1 MASVDRNALNGLAKL
16 TDVHAGGQSQ
26 RLPFDGEYV
35 FGMDAFAAFALQL
48 ATRNQQ
54 IDGGYGRGLNDGR
67 GLVGEGGD
75 RGPGVVGIAGNVI
88 ARPNPG
94 VPRQLWDGPFPGRG
108 FRAGVVGLGADPT
121 RRRRPGEGTD
131 AVGVFGQAD
140 NAGVVG
146 RSRTTGV
153 IGDGTAG
160 QIGVEGFGTMYG
172 VYGHVDFASP
182 NRAASACSGAAAM
195 DLGVPDSYTGR
206 AGVFVGPGRGD
217 GRPHVHRQLGRV
229 GHQVRRGAPQDGT
242 HRLLYSIES
251 PESQFEDF
259 GEARLVKGRARVA
272 IDRDFAAVA
281 DTRQYHVFLTPYGD
295 SHGLYVSAPQPPG
308 VRGAR
313 AGRWRDQPRLLLP
326 DRRAAQGRHD
336 AAIPEGRAPGGA
348 GDAEAAG
355 RAGRVEAA
363 SGEIGEAA
371 RRRPAARAPLAA
383 ARLSSRRGR

>member
-1 MASVDRNALNGLAKL
+1 MASVDRNTLNGLVKL
-16 TDVHAGGQSQ
+16 TDVHAGGQSR

-35 FGMDAFAAFALQL
+35 FGMDAFAAFALQSPM
-48 ATRNQQ
+48 RDQQ

-75 RGPGVVGIAGNVI
+75 RGPGVVGVAGNVI
-88 ARPNPG
+88 ARPNPA

-160 QIGVEGFGTMYG
+160 QIGVEGFGSRYG
-172 VYGHVDFASP
+172 VYGHVSFADP
-182 NRAASACSGAAAM
+182 NPDGVGVFGAAAM
-195 DLGVPDSYTGR
+195 DLGTPGSYTGR
-206 AGVFVGPGRGD
+206 AGVFVGPVEALGD
-217 GRPHVHRQLGRV
+217 LTCTGNFVVWGTKSAATRHT
-229 GHQVRRGAPQDGT
+229 DGT
-242 HRLLYSIES
+242 HRLLYAIES
-251 PESQFEDF
+251 PDSQFEDF

-295 SHGLYVSAPQPPG
+295 CRGLFV
-308 VRGAR
+308 
-313 AGRWRDQPRLLLP
+313 
-326 DRRAAQGRHD
+326 
-336 AAIPEGRAPGGA
+336 
-348 GDAEAAG
+348 
-355 RAGRVEAA
+355 
-363 SGEIGEAA
+363 
-371 RRRPAARAPLAA
+371 
-383 ARLSSRRGR
+383 SRRGRRGFEVREQGGGAASLTFSYRIVARRKGVTTRRFQEVARPEAPEMPKRLHVPGESKPEATRSARRRAAGGRRSRR

>member
-1 MASVDRNALNGLAKL
+1 
-16 TDVHAGGQSQ
+16 
-26 RLPFDGEYV
+26 
-35 FGMDAFAAFALQL
+35 MDAFAAFALQS
-48 ATRNQQ
+48 AMRNQQ
-54 IDGGYGRGLNDGR
+54 IDGGYGRGFNDGR

-160 QIGVEGFGTMYG
+160 QIGVEGFGSMYG
-172 VYGHVDFASP
+172 VYGHVDFANP
-182 NRAASACSGAAAM
+182 NPGGIGVFGVAAM

-206 AGVFVGPGRGD
+206 AGVFVGPVEVMGD
-217 GRPHVHRQLGRV
+217 LTCTGNWVVWGTKSAAARHT
-229 GHQVRRGAPQDGT
+229 DGT

-295 SHGLYVSAPQPPG
+295 SGGLYVS
-308 VRGAR
+308 
-313 AGRWRDQPRLLLP
+313 
-326 DRRAAQGRHD
+326 
-336 AAIPEGRAPGGA
+336 
-348 GDAEAAG
+348 
-355 RAGRVEAA
+355 
-363 SGEIGEAA
+363 
-371 RRRPAARAPLAA
+371 
-383 ARLSSRRGR
+383 RRGRQGFEVREQGGGATSLAFSYRIVARRKGVTTRRFGKVARPGAPEVPKRPAVPRESKPRASMRRTAGRRRARR